1 MADRKSK
8 QIAYGSGGVMDLLV
22 MAGRVLTEP
31 GGGCI
36 ADGAVFVRGESIV
49 AVGPQA
55 EVEAAVPQDV
65 PRISVPN
72 ATVVPGLIDCHVHL
86 AFDAGIDPVGV
97 VQESDDVN
105 LLLGM
110 TKRAGQLMRSGV
122 TTVRD
127 LGDRGGLALR
137 LRDAI
142 AAGDV
147 PGPRV
152 LAAGRPL
159 TVPGG
164 HCWFLG
170 GEVEGED
177 AIREMVRRN
186 ADDGVDVIK
195 VMATGGGITPGGHAS
210 WQSQFTADELRVVV
224 EEAHQLGLPVAAH
237 AHGTEGITAT
247 VAAGVDTIE
256 HCTWMIDGGFEAR
269 EEVAAVIAAKGIQVC
284 PAASPN
290 WRAFA
295 ERFGYER
302 ADAVFARVRWM
313 AEQGISLIAG
323 TDAGVPWAV
332 FDNFVGS
339 LEFFRYLGFPESR
352 IIDMATVEAA
362 RALGIAKETGRLA
375 AGYRADLLVVD
386 GNPFD
391 DLGALRDIRL
401 VLAAGRPHV
410 PEDSLARLMEADH
423 AGA

>member
-1 MADRKSK
+1 
-8 QIAYGSGGVMDLLV
+8 MDLLV
-22 MAGRVLTEP
+22 MAGRVLTGP
-31 GGGCI
+31 GGDWI
-36 ADGAVFVRGESIV
+36 ADGAVFVRDESIV
-49 AVGPQA
+49 AIGPRA

-65 PRISVPN
+65 PRMSLPD
-72 ATVVPGLIDCHVHL
+72 ATVLPGLIDCHVHL
-86 AFDAGIDPVGV
+86 AFDAGTDPVGV
-97 VQESDDVN
+97 VKESDDVD

-110 TKRAGQLMRSGV
+110 AKRAGQLLRNGV

-147 PGPRV
+147 PGPRI

-186 ADDGVDVIK
+186 ADEGVDVIK
-195 VMATGGGITPGGHAS
+195 VMATGGGLTPGGHAS
-210 WQSQFTADELRVVV
+210 WQSQFTTDELRVVV
-224 EEAHQLGLPVAAH
+224 EEAHRLGLPVAAH
-237 AHGTEGITAT
+237 AHGTEGITAA

-256 HCTWMIDGGFEAR
+256 HCTWMIDGGFESR
-269 EEVAAVIAAKGIQVC
+269 EEVAAAIAAKGIQVC

-339 LEFFRYLGFPESR
+339 LEFFLHLGLPESR

-362 RALGIAKETGRLA
+362 RALGLDEETGRLA

-386 GNPFD
+386 GNPLE
-391 DLGALRDIRL
+391 DLGALRNIRL
-401 VLAAGRPHV
+401 VLAAGRPHI
-410 PEDSLARLMEADH
+410 PESALTRFTVSGSAD
-423 AGA
+423 A

>member
-1 MADRKSK
+1 
-8 QIAYGSGGVMDLLV
+8 
-22 MAGRVLTEP
+22 MAGRVLTGP
-31 GGGCI
+31 GGDWI
-36 ADGAVFVRGESIV
+36 ADGAVFVRDESIV
-49 AVGPQA
+49 AIGPRA
-55 EVEAAVPQDV
+55 EVEAAVSQDV
-65 PRISVPN
+65 PRMSLPD
-72 ATVVPGLIDCHVHL
+72 ATVLPGLIDCHVHL
-86 AFDAGIDPVGV
+86 AFDAGPDPVGV
-97 VQESDDVN
+97 VKESGDAD

-110 TKRAGQLMRSGV
+110 AKRAGQLLRNGV

-147 PGPRV
+147 PGPRI

-186 ADDGVDVIK
+186 ADEGVDVIK
-195 VMATGGGITPGGHAS
+195 VMATGGGLTPGGHAS
-210 WQSQFTADELRVVV
+210 WQSQFTTDELRVVV
-224 EEAHQLGLPVAAH
+224 EEAHRLGLPVAAH
-237 AHGTEGITAT
+237 AHGTEGITAA

-256 HCTWMIDGGFEAR
+256 HCTWMTDGGFEAR
-269 EEVAAVIAAKGIQVC
+269 EEVAAAIAAKGIQVC

-339 LEFFRYLGFPESR
+339 LEFFLHLGFTESR
-352 IIDMATVEAA
+352 IIDMATAEAA
-362 RALGIAKETGRLA
+362 RALGLAEQTGRLA

-386 GNPFD
+386 GNPLE
-391 DLGALRDIRL
+391 DLGALRNIRL
-401 VLAAGRPHV
+401 VLAAGRPHI
-410 PEDSLARLMEADH
+410 PESALTRFTGAGSAD
-423 AGA
+423 A